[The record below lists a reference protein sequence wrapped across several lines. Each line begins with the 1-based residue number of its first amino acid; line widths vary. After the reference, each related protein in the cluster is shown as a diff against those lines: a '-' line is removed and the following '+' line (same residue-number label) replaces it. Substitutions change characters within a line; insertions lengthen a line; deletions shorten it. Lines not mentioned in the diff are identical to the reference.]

1 MVHNWWVVLSPVL
14 GLIVNV
20 IFQILSFRLIA
31 SLTLLRSIFLG
42 FGIGFCLVGTLEI
55 QRYTQAFYPQ
65 TGDFLS
71 ILIVNEIT
79 YACLGYCYFSMIG
92 LGETARRIRILKDL
106 YANPKGL
113 RLNEILVLYNAKDM
127 VDMRIDRLINNG
139 QAKLIKGNYFIGKSL
154 MLFLTKLS
162 IFTKILVL
170 GKRSEFD

>member
-1 MVHNWWVVLSPVL
+1 MVHNWWVVLSPIL
-14 GLIVNV
+14 GLIVNI
-20 IFQILSFRLIA
+20 IFQMLSFRLIA
-31 SLTLLRSIFLG
+31 SLALLRSIFLG

-55 QRYTQAFYPQ
+55 QRFNQAFYTQ

-71 ILIVNEIT
+71 ILIANEIT

-92 LGETARRIRILKDL
+92 LGETARRIRLLKDL

-113 RLNEILVLYNAKDM
+113 RLNEILTRYNAKEM
-127 VDMRIDRLINNG
+127 VDMRIGRLVNNG
-139 QAKLIKGNYFIGKSL
+139 QVKLIKGHYFIGNPL

-162 IFTKILVL
+162 IFTKIIVL